1 VLLVVVEVLV
11 VEVVVVEVVVVVG
24 GTVVVVVVLVV
35 VVVFVGARFA
45 SIKYDVPY
53 QASGLPQHT
62 PALNR
67 YVPGSRFLDI

>member
-1 VLLVVVEVLV
+1 VLLVV

-24 GTVVVVVVLVV
+24 GTVVVVVVVVLVV